1 MLITP
6 RLRLRRAGGGLGPGD
21 HCEPDPEQ
29 DTAEGAS
36 EWATAEPEVEECMQW
51 VDWAGL
57 SAAGV
62 V

>member
-1 MLITP
+1 MARGELFTNSME
-6 RLRLRRAGGGLGPGD
+6 AGAATEGA
-21 HCEPDPEQ
+21 EPDPEQ